1 MNRGIIMGIIL
12 SLFWLLSS
20 CGSGTPLNEYQPQ
33 NQSEKELTHALL
45 RHADARVAGDI
56 KKILSGIHDDCQ
68 VNLHP
73 YVSLTKQQLAEVEVD
88 DWTFDG
94 KLYLFDPKFDIT
106 GDTAKVSLKVKIG
119 FAGNRM
125 NIFTMIKENNE
136 WLISK
141 LVLVDL

>member
-1 MNRGIIMGIIL
+1 MNRGIVMGIIL
-12 SLFWLLSS
+12 SIFWLFSS
-20 CGSGTPLNEYQPQ
+20 CGSGTPLSEYQPQ

-45 RHADARVAGDI
+45 RHTEARIAGGI
-56 KKILSGIHDDCQ
+56 EKILSGFYDDCQ

-73 YVSLTKQQLAEVEVD
+73 YVSLTKRQLAEVEID

-94 KLYLFDPKFDIT
+94 KLNFFDPKFEIT
-106 GDTAKVSLKVKIG
+106 GDTAKVSVKVKIG
-119 FAGNRM
+119 VAGTRM